1 MPRSRR
7 SRGVLQ
13 PADGVACGPRARR
26 LVLGRR
32 ERERRL
38 PPIVPAIAEPS
49 PPTWPDPLSSMQL
62 HLHFQVN
69 DLDAAERT
77 VLALGGTMFGDQP
90 GDRSRVYADPA
101 GRPFCLV
108 PTRDRTE

>member
-1 MPRSRR
+1 
-7 SRGVLQ
+7 
-13 PADGVACGPRARR
+13 
-26 LVLGRR
+26 
-32 ERERRL
+32 
-38 PPIVPAIAEPS
+38 
-49 PPTWPDPLSSMQL
+49 MQL